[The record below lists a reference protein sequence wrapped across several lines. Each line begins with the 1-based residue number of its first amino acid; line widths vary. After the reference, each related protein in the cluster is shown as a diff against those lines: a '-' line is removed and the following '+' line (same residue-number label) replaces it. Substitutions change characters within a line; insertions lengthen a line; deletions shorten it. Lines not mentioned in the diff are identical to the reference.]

1 MRTPLTGRWGGG
13 GGLNE
18 CSHPQP
24 LPCPAPGLERMGRLM
39 DLVSTFMLRR
49 TAPPPQVALGLERMG
64 RLMDLVSTFM
74 LRRTSAVLKQ
84 LLPQK
89 VEQVG

>member
-1 MRTPLTGRWGGG
+1 
-13 GGLNE
+13 
-18 CSHPQP
+18 
-24 LPCPAPGLERMGRLM
+24 MGRLM